1 MKPLIAESKPDALVY
16 TTKEAAAY
24 LKVSQKTV
32 YRLVDRGLLKAW
44 KGLRHLRITR
54 ESLEHVLHEP

>member
-1 MKPLIAESKPDALVY
+1 MVY

-32 YRLVDRGLLKAW
+32 YRLVDRGLLKAS

-54 ESLEHVLHEP
+54 ESLENVLHEP